1 MPSPLLPLCNG
12 ASLEYKI
19 VIHETHSLPSG
30 PTAKSMDHNILTSI
44 AGSFDNEKSKQ
55 TEAGDQEKLD
65 DVPSTALEPFRSP
78 AAVVGCLAIPAVT
91 VDCHDGIDNE

>member
-55 TEAGDQEKLD
+55 TEAGAQEKLD
-65 DVPSTALEPFRSP
+65 DAV
-78 AAVVGCLAIPAVT
+78 AAVPCPFSGTGT
-91 VDCHDGIDNE
+91 VSLSCCCWLFGDT